1 MTRINALPGKSYIFI
16 RNNRHLPWEVR
27 MRIVPVVCAALLLSL
42 VPLAAPAHAKDGCP
56 AGMKRECKPQSY
68 PPKAPPA
75 CRCVADP
82 SNQGSGN
89 QGKAEIK
96 KKNVPQAQQNKKP
109 GPND

>member
-1 MTRINALPGKSYIFI
+1 
-16 RNNRHLPWEVR
+16 
-27 MRIVPVVCAALLLSL
+27 MRFVPVFAAALLLSML
-42 VPLAAPAHAKDGCP
+42 PLAAPAAAKDGCP

-82 SNQGSGN
+82 SSQGSGN

-96 KKNVPQAQQNKKP
+96 KKNVPQATKTSKP
-109 GPND
+109 Q